1 MKRIS
6 IILAFVAGI
15 CFSCSEDFLDTS
27 PTNMVPETDVFKTA
41 AGAQAVLDGISRR
54 MRSQADPA
62 TSSDDEFGQK
72 GIDIKWDLM
81 GEDITC
87 TKVHWF
93 GYDYQL
99 DYRMAYWRRTAED
112 WSFYYVIINNANN
125 IIVRADD
132 IPFESDAQKA
142 NIIGQALALRAYA
155 YFNLINIY
163 QFTYIGHESDP
174 GVPVYTEPTTEGKG
188 RGTVQNV
195 YDRIVADLEQAI
207 TLMTENPSE
216 RRHISDIDL
225 SVAHG
230 IYARVALQMGN
241 WVKAE
246 SEASEARSGY
256 ELNTNSQFASGFSD
270 YSKSVWMWGLE
281 INNDQATKYASFFS
295 HMDMTLEGYAGA
307 GYSPKYMSRALFKKL
322 PDRDIRKQLCDSV
335 DDGGDNYFVN
345 YKFNATITGKKYAA
359 DYVMMRPE
367 EMLLIEAEAIAR
379 QGGRDGDAL
388 SLLDQLHAVRQT
400 APPAVVASGSA
411 VLDSVLLERRFE
423 LWGEGFRGRDI
434 KRLKIPLDRTGSD
447 HIISVCMYLQ
457 LPAESVIWNYQIP
470 QPEIDANPNI
480 SDADQ
485 NE

>member
-1 MKRIS
+1 M
-6 IILAFVAGI
+6 LPEDEV
-15 CFSCSEDFLDTS
+15 FST
-27 PTNMVPETDVFKTA
+27 P
-41 AGAQAVLDGISRR
+41 AGAQAVLDGVSRR
-54 MRSQADPA
+54 IRSQASN
-62 TSSDDEFGQK
+62 SSPDDEFGQK

-87 TKVHWF
+87 TKIDWF

-99 DYRMAYWRRTAED
+99 DYRLAYWRRTRED
-112 WSFYYVIINNANN
+112 WSFYYVVINNVNN
-125 IIVRADD
+125 IIVREDD

-142 NIIGQALALRAYA
+142 AIIGQALALRAYA

-163 QFTYIGHESDP
+163 QFTYMGHENDP
-174 GVPVYTEPTTEGKG
+174 GVPVYTEPTIEGKG
-188 RGTVQNV
+188 RGTVQDV
-195 YDRIVADLEQAI
+195 YDRIVADLDRSLA
-207 TLMTENPSE
+207 LMTANPSP

-225 SVAHG
+225 SVTHG
-230 IYARVALQMGN
+230 LYARVALQMGN
-241 WVKAE
+241 WAKAE
-246 SEASEARSGY
+246 SEAVAARSDY
-256 ELNTNSQFASGFSD
+256 NLDTRDQFASGFSA
-270 YSKSVWMWGLE
+270 YSKHNWMWGLE
-281 INNDQATKYASFFS
+281 TNKEQVAKYASFFS
-295 HMDMTLEGYAGA
+295 HMDMTIPGYAGA
-307 GYSPKYMSRALFKKL
+307 GYSPKYMSRALFKML

-335 DDGGDNYFVN
+335 IDGGKYYFVN
-345 YKFNATITGKKYAA
+345 YKFNATITGKFFAA

-367 EMLLIEAEAIAR
+367 EMLLIQAEAIAR

-388 SLLDQLHAVRQT
+388 ALLDQLHAVRQT
-400 APPAVVASGSA
+400 SPPPVVASGTA

-457 LPAESVIWNYQIP
+457 LPAESIVWNYQIP